1 MYVCLQI
8 VIIACGGHRFRPG
21 LVKDLL
27 HEILVEYFHDKEYSA
42 DSVEAW
48 TKELC
53 DNMRH
58 RLKGTYAHTYVASV
72 CWFKFGVPI
81 DLYVHA

>member
-1 MYVCLQI
+1 MLCLQI
-8 VIIACGGHRFRPG
+8 ALIACRGGHRFRPG

-27 HEILVEYFHDKEYSA
+27 HEMLVEYFHDKEYSG

-58 RLKGTYAHTYVASV
+58 RLKGTYVASG
-72 CWFKFGVPI
+72 CWFAFGVP
-81 DLYVHA
+81 YACMHSV